1 MLLEIDGLAKAYRKG
16 ARANDGISL
25 SVEAGEVYGLLGHNG
40 AGKTTLVNQV
50 IGLLRPDD
58 GRISIGGHDVVADPA
73 FARRACSIQPQATLP
88 IDGLTPRQ
96 AIELV
101 GRIRGASAIDVR
113 ARRARLVDGL
123 DIGEWL
129 DQDGRRL
136 SGGVKRL
143 VSFAMAAVTPGSLV
157 ILDEP
162 TNDVDPVRRRL
173 LWAQVRALGDE
184 GAAVLLVT
192 HNVVEAERSVDRLAI
207 LDHGRVIVEGTPAQ
221 LKERV
226 ADDLRLELV
235 LEPGA
240 VAPSPAPFVLHTVS
254 TGQRILATVPA
265 SAAAAAVGWAD
276 GLKRAGLV
284 EEFGLAPATLEDVYI
299 ELVGRAD
306 ALQNGNGAG
315 HAPGI
320 DGAATAGQTTKEAT
334 RVGAA

>member
-1 MLLEIDGLAKAYRKG
+1 M
-16 ARANDGISL
+16 
-25 SVEAGEVYGLLGHNG
+25 
-40 AGKTTLVNQV
+40 
-50 IGLLRPDD
+50 
-58 GRISIGGHDVVADPA
+58 
-73 FARRACSIQPQATLP
+73 
-88 IDGLTPRQ
+88 
-96 AIELV
+96 
-101 GRIRGASAIDVR
+101 
-113 ARRARLVDGL
+113 
-123 DIGEWL
+123 
-129 DQDGRRL
+129 
-136 SGGVKRL
+136 
-143 VSFAMAAVTPGSLV
+143 
-157 ILDEP
+157 
-162 TNDVDPVRRRL
+162 
-173 LWAQVRALGDE
+173 
-184 GAAVLLVT
+184 
-192 HNVVEAERSVDRLAI
+192 
-207 LDHGRVIVEGTPAQ
+207 IVEGTPAQ

-320 DGAATAGQTTKEAT
+320 DGAATAGQTSKEAT